1 MQLKNSWPMNAP
13 MEQRLCARCRLP
25 PLPVLTLLLVLW
37 RRLLCRRLL
46 FDFSSLLNAFVSVM
60 FLNFYLCFFFFIYCY
75 LFIIMFKCSKN
86 EMFVLSIAFIDLQ
99 DFQLLC
105 SIAECYCI
113 MPVAIRRLCK
123 VSIFLV
129 VVIKNT
135 SGFSKNWLRNFSVNL
150 SLYFTYVL
158 MVVVLL

>member
-1 MQLKNSWPMNAP
+1 
-13 MEQRLCARCRLP
+13 
-25 PLPVLTLLLVLW
+25 
-37 RRLLCRRLL
+37 
-46 FDFSSLLNAFVSVM
+46 
-60 FLNFYLCFFFFIYCY
+60 
-75 LFIIMFKCSKN
+75 MFKCSKN